1 MVPAVVAVS
10 GVVADGPLKDATVC
24 YDLNDNKACDT
35 GEPNDLTGAD
45 GKYSFDIAAAAS
57 GRHSVL
63 ASLPATAV
71 DKPCLPTPA
80 PPSAVP
86 PLRLQWPRP

>member
-10 GVVADGPLKDATVC
+10 GVVADGPLRDATVC
-24 YDLNDNKACDT
+24 YDLNDNDACDT

-45 GKYSFDIAAAAS
+45 GKYSFDIAAAAA
-57 GRHSVL
+57 GRH
-63 ASLPATAV
+63 SLPATPV
-71 DKPCLPTPA
+71 DKPCRPTPA